1 MITISN
7 SDADSALRILKYF
20 ISIRSDPGNVK
31 FRDAQRKAKQLTIS
45 INKKKNERIHQHRQA
60 IHTDQH
66 QQ

>member
-7 SDADSALRILKYF
+7 SDADSALRILKFF
-20 ISIRSDPGNVK
+20 INIRSDPGNVK

-60 IHTDQH
+60 IHTNEH